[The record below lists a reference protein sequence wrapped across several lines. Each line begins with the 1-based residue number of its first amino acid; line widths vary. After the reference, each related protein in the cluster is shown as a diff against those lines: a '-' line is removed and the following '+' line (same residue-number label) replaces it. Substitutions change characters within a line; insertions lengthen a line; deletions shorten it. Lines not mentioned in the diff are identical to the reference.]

1 MSDTR
6 RGQSGS
12 WAPHYVFDA
21 GDRPFGPSSVAACAR
36 NTWSQAGLQ
45 PIGLHDA
52 RHAAASILIDA
63 GVSVKAL
70 STYMGH
76 AGITITLDRYGH
88 LFPGNEEEA
97 AGLIDAYLER
107 VKAEAP
113 VGFPQRPHSAKVRKA
128 RGMARQTSP
137 L

>member
-1 MSDTR
+1 VLRTHLAAHGLKNRSSR
-6 RGQSGS
+6 
-12 WAPHYVFDA
+12 YVFGA
-21 GDRPFGPSSVAACAR
+21 GDRPFGPSSVAARAR
-36 NTWSQAGLQ
+36 NAWSQAGLE

-52 RHAAASILIDA
+52 RHAAASILIAA
-63 GVSVKAL
+63 GVNVKAL

-107 VKAEAP
+107 VKSEAP
-113 VGFPQRPHSAKVRKA
+113 LASRDRGHA
-128 RGMARQTSP
+128 RYP
-137 L
+137 